1 MARRRLGVKV
11 CCVIGAVAV
20 VAAVAFFVMRQMGV
34 AWLQP
39 PLDLSSTKVEIS
51 QSDLFTPDV
60 LRKGATHVEN
70 DMSSMRGCAIERI
83 SYDEPG
89 TVGEHG
95 SNKYGTSVTF
105 EMAYTCNTFTTQRT
119 AMPSSGSYE
128 YLLQYA
134 PDKSVDGTGWVTV
147 SYGNG

>member
-1 MARRRLGVKV
+1 M
-11 CCVIGAVAV
+11 V
-20 VAAVAFFVMRQMGV
+20 VAAVAFFLMRQMGV

-39 PLDLSSTKVEIS
+39 PLDLSSTRVEIS

-60 LRKGATHVEN
+60 LRKGATHIEN
-70 DMSSMRGCAIERI
+70 DASFMRGCAIDRI

-89 TVGEHG
+89 IVGERG
-95 SNKYGTSVTF
+95 SNTYGTSVTF
-105 EMAYTCNTFTTQRT
+105 EMAYTCNTFSAQTT
-119 AMPSSGSYE
+119 AMSSSGSYE

-147 SYGNG
+147 SHGNG